1 MGIKEGDLLNLDK
14 EIKCPIYNK
23 KGVWLIWM

>member
-23 KGVWLIWM
+23 KGV